1 MISLEEYFKEN
12 FEIDRNKLITEE
24 MPYKFIEEL
33 PKNVTEVVTVSFENY
48 FKSILTNASQ
58 NFMDGSSENFITT
71 SYTTINSTNNNKTKG
86 NFLKFYID
94 LSDGYNGLY
103 FIFFIFLTT
112 LCNLA
117 IFLCVKKCINCL
129 VCFWFFFDN
138 LKILKILY
146 NRKKLVIVK
155 QI

>member
-1 MISLEEYFKEN
+1 
-12 FEIDRNKLITEE
+12 

-117 IFLCVKKCINCL
+117 IFLCVK
-129 VCFWFFFDN
+129 
-138 LKILKILY
+138 
-146 NRKKLVIVK
+146 
-155 QI
+155 